1 MTRDTEV
8 LTLNDANLGC
18 IRAYPNRETLTLR
31 LVGEQHHYN
40 AARISSQTHWTMNSL
55 SIEGD
60 GRLHVKAQQYAAN
73 FYVGISYQQSGG
85 EVTLEGFGVLNG
97 SSGSV
102 KLTGGKLT
110 LARRDA
116 ADGQASGCA
125 RMARSWRCSMKTGKT
140 SGRGRCRRT
149 AQTGRVCFL
158 LRQR

>member
-1 MTRDTEV
+1 
-8 LTLNDANLGC
+8 
-18 IRAYPNRETLTLR
+18 
-31 LVGEQHHYN
+31 
-40 AARISSQTHWTMNSL
+40 MNSL

-116 ADGQASGCA
+116 ADGQASGC
-125 RMARSWRCSMKTGKT
+125 G
-140 SGRGRCRRT
+140 GRHEAGAVR
-149 AQTGRVCFL
+149 
-158 LRQR
+158 